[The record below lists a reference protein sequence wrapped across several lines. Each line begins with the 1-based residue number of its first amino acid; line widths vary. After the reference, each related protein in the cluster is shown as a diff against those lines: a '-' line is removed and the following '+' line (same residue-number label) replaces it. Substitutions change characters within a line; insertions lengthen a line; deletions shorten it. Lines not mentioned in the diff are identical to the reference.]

1 MLLSLGSDLF
11 KAKHIT
17 AKYIEA
23 IEAFP
28 NAGGTL
34 TVKIYM
40 NSKNVI
46 QSQMQP
52 DDYRNVLD
60 RLAESWQVD

>member
-1 MLLSLGSDLF
+1 MLLRLGSDLF
-11 KAKHIT
+11 KAKNIN
-17 AKYIEA
+17 AKYIET

-52 DDYRNVLD
+52 EDYKNVLD
-60 RLAESWQVD
+60 ELAKHWQKD